1 MQTTAAVAVRGA
13 ENPFRKQ
20 GFLCLGPLLRC
31 NLGRNIGCIK
41 AGMLIVISVAMGV
54 RDTKPI
60 CSVSL
65 DLPGRTR
72 AAAALENAGRK
83 MSTVT
88 TAAPATATLGATRW
102 SQLIFVILCMVLIA
116 NLQYGWTLFVNP
128 INKATGW
135 SIAAIQFAYSVFI
148 ALETWLTPIQGWIVD
163 VLGPKRGPK
172 VMVAFGGL
180 AVALGWLINS
190 VADSLTMLYVGAII
204 SGAGGGAIY
213 ATSVGHAVKWF
224 PDRRGLAVGLTA
236 AGYGAGAALTVI
248 PIRYMIDTS
257 GYQSAF
263 FWFGLLQG
271 GVVFI
276 LAWLLRA
283 PEPGE
288 LPSTAAPKVQQ
299 SKRSYSPGEVL
310 KAPVFWLMYIMFVMV
325 SASGLMAAAQIAPI
339 ASDFGV
345 ANTVVLLGG
354 TTLTVALIVDNVAN
368 GAARP
373 LFGWISDNI
382 GREYTMAIA
391 FGLGGLAYWLLGSLG
406 TAPWAFVVFA
416 AMIFLTWGEIFSL
429 FPSTCTDTFGPKFAT
444 VNLSLLYTAKG
455 TSAFL
460 TPLANVIKDATGS
473 WHMVFLVTTLMNFA
487 VVGLALFVLRPM
499 RRRAM
504 EQSG

>member
-1 MQTTAAVAVRGA
+1 M
-13 ENPFRKQ
+13 
-20 GFLCLGPLLRC
+20 
-31 NLGRNIGCIK
+31 
-41 AGMLIVISVAMGV
+41 SVASAVGV
-54 RDTKPI
+54 GAK
-60 CSVSL
+60 VS
-65 DLPGRTR
+65 T
-72 AAAALENAGRK
+72 
-83 MSTVT
+83 
-88 TAAPATATLGATRW
+88 ATRW
-102 SQLIFVILCMVLIA
+102 TQLLSVIICMVMIA

-128 INKATGW
+128 INKTHGW

-148 ALETWLTPIQGWIVD
+148 ALETWLTPIEGWIVD
-163 VLGPKRGPK
+163 ILGPKRGPK
-172 VMVAFGGL
+172 LVVAAGGL
-180 AVALGWLINS
+180 LVAVGWVINS
-190 VADSLTMLYVGAII
+190 MADSLAMLYVGAIV
-204 SGAGGGAIY
+204 SGTGGGAIY

-248 PIRYMIDTS
+248 PIRYVIDTS
-257 GYQSAF
+257 GYEAAF
-263 FWFGLLQG
+263 LWFGIFQG
-271 GVVFI
+271 GAVFL

-283 PEPGE
+283 PSPGE
-288 LPSTAAPKVQQ
+288 IPASFAPKVQQ
-299 SKRSYSPGEVL
+299 SAKSYSPAQVL
-310 KAPVFWLMYIMFVMV
+310 TTPVFWLMYIMFVMV

-391 FGLGGLAYWLLGSLG
+391 FGLGGFAYWLLGSLG
-406 TAPWAFVVFA
+406 TSPWGFVVFA
-416 AMIFLTWGEIFSL
+416 ALIFLTWGEIFSL

-455 TSAFL
+455 ASAFL
-460 TPLANVIKDATGS
+460 TPVANLIKDATGS
-473 WHMVFLVTTLMNFA
+473 WQMVFLVTTLMNF
-487 VVGLALFVLRPM
+487 VVVALALFVLRPM

-504 EQSG
+504 ERT